1 MFFFF
6 FFCLVVNTLQTS
18 STDWTADYPS
28 SISTIQDVCVVIP
41 CTYKYPDTK
50 PNTEKTWTG
59 YWYINENDKQAVY
72 DEKIANVL
80 SNFKNRTRLVGNLS
94 QGNCSLMINDVKKAD
109 HQKMYF
115 RIQIKNLDNYSF
127 LKKTVSI
134 TVQDAPLLTLTN
146 NVMAGTVSASCS
158 VPYNCPPDHLKFV
171 WNRNGTVIDTY
182 EGTPGQRNLTSH
194 LSFSPTLSEPK
205 TPVTCTVISSSG
217 KKIAEASQE
226 VTKALVRAIEVPK
239 TMSAL
244 GGSCLVI
251 PCKFLCPDLSN
262 PINTSAGFWLASS
275 TTDFVYHTDSSKVAE
290 QYKGRTQ
297 LIGDLKK
304 GNCSLKI
311 DHLQYNDNG
320 PFYFRIEMTNYNFS
334 FIEYKVSI
342 AILGKRYTVNM
353 NIV

>member
-1 MFFFF
+1 M
-6 FFCLVVNTLQTS
+6 
-18 STDWTADYPS
+18 ADYPS

-134 TVQDAPLLTLTN
+134 TVQ
-146 NVMAGTVSASCS
+146 
-158 VPYNCPPDHLKFV
+158 
-171 WNRNGTVIDTY
+171 
-182 EGTPGQRNLTSH
+182 
-194 LSFSPTLSEPK
+194 
-205 TPVTCTVISSSG
+205 
-217 KKIAEASQE
+217 
-226 VTKALVRAIEVPK
+226 VRAIEVPK

-342 AILGKRYTVNM
+342 AILVPENPSLRVSKVVRVGENVSALCSVNHSCISHIPPLTW
-353 NIV
+353 NHKGSVTNHVELLSTGQWNVTSVLKFIPTISDNTKNLICTAEYNLQNKSQSSSTLDVR

>member
-1 MFFFF
+1 PH
-6 FFCLVVNTLQTS
+6 LVSPRL
-18 STDWTADYPS
+18 
-28 SISTIQDVCVVIP
+28 
-41 CTYKYPDTK
+41 
-50 PNTEKTWTG
+50 
-59 YWYINENDKQAVY
+59 
-72 DEKIANVL
+72 L
-80 SNFKNRTRLVGNLS
+80 SPA
-94 QGNCSLMINDVKKAD
+94 Q
-109 HQKMYF
+109 
-115 RIQIKNLDNYSF
+115 
-127 LKKTVSI
+127 
-134 TVQDAPLLTLTN
+134 
-146 NVMAGTVSASCS
+146 
-158 VPYNCPPDHLKFV
+158 
-171 WNRNGTVIDTY
+171 
-182 EGTPGQRNLTSH
+182 
-194 LSFSPTLSEPK
+194 
-205 TPVTCTVISSSG
+205 
-217 KKIAEASQE
+217 
-226 VTKALVRAIEVPK
+226 AIEVPK

-342 AILGKRYTVNM
+342 AILGKRYTSSNLFQQSLTTQRILFVQRNTICRIRVKAQVLSTCAVSRKFVLYTHIKLY
-353 NIV
+353 NNFGTGGSSVFLSGVRCSFQSKALTQVHSERINSF